1 MATVSAGNKRL
12 GIPFSFNCGQL
23 GLHDVIESGVTID
36 AKWLR
41 RSCG

>member
-1 MATVSAGNKRL
+1 MGTVSAGKKRF
-12 GIPFSFNCGQL
+12 GSPFSFSCGQL
-23 GLHDVIESGVTID
+23 GLHDVIEPVVTID